1 MSVRQIVVW
10 RGQEGQEAPRRDGR
24 LAFSNA
30 LGCAAML
37 APSPEAVSK
46 FPDRPRVASRSLQ
59 REEQATATPTGGAG
73 ARFRRRPRWAS
84 GGPAF
89 GRPAPMRARREP
101 FDSFSARGE
110 LWTTTITSLPR
121 WSIIV
126 WSILLQARGE
136 SKQCPSPFTIFGI
149 AVLFSECPA
158 NENTSV
164 DWPMHSGDTVSNYY
178 SRLNQINW

>member
-1 MSVRQIVVW
+1 
-10 RGQEGQEAPRRDGR
+10 
-24 LAFSNA
+24 
-30 LGCAAML
+30 ML
-37 APSPEAVSK
+37 APSSEAVSK

-59 REEQATATPTGGAG
+59 REEQATATPMGGAG

-101 FDSFSARGE
+101 FDLFSARGE

-164 DWPMHSGDTVSNYY
+164 DWPMHSGIRWATTTPGLTRSTGKSVVIRHCIASVGIIRREKECTQDT
-178 SRLNQINW
+178 QDGTAA